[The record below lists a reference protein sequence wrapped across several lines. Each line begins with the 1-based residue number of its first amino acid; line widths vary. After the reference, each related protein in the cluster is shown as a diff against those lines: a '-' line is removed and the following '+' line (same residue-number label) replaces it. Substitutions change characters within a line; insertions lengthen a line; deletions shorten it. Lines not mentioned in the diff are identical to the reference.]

1 MPYLIFRKEI
11 EGLEELI
18 SLIMKFHKILFV
30 FMIVQI
36 CFSNYIII
44 NEIIV
49 EGNQILNDSQTVSS
63 SGLGNYK
70 NQIISFRDYEEL
82 TKNTINGLWE
92 TGRYSN
98 VKIYE
103 KLVSENEIILYLKVE
118 ENPILDQITFNGN
131 SFKSDKKLLEEV
143 SLGSGIFLSDK
154 AIYDS
159 IQKIK
164 QMYFESN
171 YHSISIRHEI
181 KPSDRGGFYKNLEF
195 IFNEGEKQTISSIE
209 INGNNHFTDWKLSRL
224 LENTKPWKWYFF
236 WRGDWD
242 EIKYNEDK
250 ERIKSFYYNE
260 GYRDFHIVS
269 DSVIYDNKDI
279 KIVINVYEG
288 PKYYYRSIEWSGNTK
303 FTDEQ
308 LDNALGISPLDLYN
322 KEKLDISISEIIS
335 PLYMDLGYFYFQIV
349 PEVKPVAEDSLDVI
363 FKINENNIVTINN
376 IIISGN
382 DKTSENVIRRELRI
396 FPGDIFNRKKLLDS
410 YRDIMILNY
419 FQNVMP
425 NVEPVGDEKVDLKF
439 NVEEKGVG
447 QANFSMGYNQLYGFT
462 GGGGFQFPNF
472 RGKGQNLAINYQRG
486 LSGNSGGASS
496 YNNFSNSYSNSNST
510 PYQSFSISFTEPWLY
525 NTPNL
530 VGFSYFYSQR
540 GQGANFSMPFDIL
553 QNGGSIKFGRKFKWP
568 DRYSQ
573 GTWSLKI
580 QKTTYSSDN
589 KELLSN
595 WPGLG
600 TPYFSN
606 EKYNFSTSGISLI
619 QNLSRDTRNHP
630 EYPTNGSKTILNST
644 ISGSFLGGSESYLKN
659 SFDASIFNTLYKKLV
674 VVGKIKFGHL
684 MNLEK
689 DRSGSVPYYTRF
701 FLGGTG
707 IPYGE
712 MLRGYTDNKVG
723 PINSSY
729 TTPLGGNML
738 FKSSLEFRLL
748 LSDNPTIYALCF
760 AEAGNLWKNHNS
772 FAMSN
777 FKRSVGFGVRLFMPM
792 IGLLGYDIGYGFD
805 TTEYDKLLN
814 GDSSYSEP
822 HGFEYHFIFGMPF

>member
-1 MPYLIFRKEI
+1 MRLNKIF
-11 EGLEELI
+11 LI
-18 SLIMKFHKILFV
+18 SLIL
-30 FMIVQI
+30 QI
-36 CFSNYIII
+36 SLSNYIVI

-49 EGNQILNDSQTVSS
+49 DGNQILNDSQTVSS
-63 SGLGNYK
+63 SGLDNYK
-70 NQIISFRDYEEL
+70 NQIISFKDYEEL
-82 TKNTINGLWE
+82 TKNTINGLWK
-92 TGRYSN
+92 TGRYSDI
-98 VKIYE
+98 KIYE
-103 KLVSENEIILYLKVE
+103 KQLSDNEIIIYLDVE
-118 ENPILDQITFNGN
+118 ENPILDEVVFLGN
-131 SFKSDKKLLEEV
+131 SFKSSKKLLEEINL
-143 SLGSGIFLSDK
+143 SPGIFLSENV
-154 AIYDS
+154 IYDS

-164 QMYFESN
+164 NIYYESN
-171 YHSISIRHEI
+171 YHSFNLKHKTEPSEKGEI
-181 KPSDRGGFYKNLEF
+181 YSNLVLV
-195 IFNEGEKQTISSIE
+195 FNEGEKQTLTSVE
-209 INGNNHFTDWKLSRL
+209 INGNNQFTDWKLTGL
-224 LENTKPWKWYFF
+224 LENTKPWRWYLF

-242 EIKYNEDK
+242 EKKYNEDK

-269 DSVIYDNKDI
+269 DSTIFSDSDI
-279 KIVINVYEG
+279 KVVINVYEG
-288 PKYYYRSIEWSGNTK
+288 PKYFYRSIEWNGNTK
-303 FTDEQ
+303 FSDKE
-308 LDNALGISPLDLYN
+308 LSKALGISSFDLFN
-322 KEKLDISISEIIS
+322 KEKLDISIGEIIS
-335 PLYMDLGYFYFQIV
+335 PLYMDLGYFYFQII
-349 PEVKPVAEDSLDVI
+349 PEIKPIGKDSLDVV

-419 FQNVMP
+419 FQNVIP
-425 NVEPVGDEKVDLKF
+425 NVEPIGEEKVNLKF

-486 LSGNSGGASS
+486 LSSNSSSTNS
-496 YNNFSNSYSNSNST
+496 YNYSNAYSNSSST

-589 KELLSN
+589 KDLLSS

-619 QNLSRDTRNHP
+619 QNLSRDTRDHP
-630 EYPTNGSKTILNST
+630 EYPTNGSKTIISST
-644 ISGSFLGGSESYLKN
+644 ISGSFLGGSESYFKN
-659 SFDASIFNTLYKKLV
+659 SFDASIFNTIYKKFI

-684 MNLEK
+684 MNLEE
-689 DRSGSVPYYTRF
+689 DGSGSVPYYTRF

-723 PINSSY
+723 PINNSY
-729 TTPLGGNML
+729 STPLGGNML
-738 FKSSLEFRLL
+738 FKSSVELRLL

-760 AEAGNLWKNHNS
+760 AEAGNLWKNHHS

-777 FKRSVGFGVRLFMPM
+777 FKRSAGVGVRLFMPM

-805 TTEYDKLLN
+805 TTEYDKLFN
-814 GDSSYSEP
+814 GDPNYSKP